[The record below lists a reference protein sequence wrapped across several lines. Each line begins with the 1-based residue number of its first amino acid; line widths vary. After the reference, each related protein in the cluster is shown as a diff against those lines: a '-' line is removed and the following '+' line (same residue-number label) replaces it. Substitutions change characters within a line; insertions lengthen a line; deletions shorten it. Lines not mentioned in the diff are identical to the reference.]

1 MLRRKKP
8 TEKLVPKNIFVDE
21 NVGPKPKPVPI
32 QQEAEYEGKFKAII
46 KPLGSYKVQSD
57 LTQQSM
63 PFFKIWVTIILFYID
78 FSLFII
84 QSQGHF
90 MIIDFVI
97 FLLSFI
103 VKPTHLP
110 MKPQLLVVNAM
121 MKMKRMKRRFA
132 KPIGS

>member
-97 FLLSFI
+97 FF
-103 VKPTHLP
+103 T
-110 MKPQLLVVNAM
+110 
-121 MKMKRMKRRFA
+121 
-132 KPIGS
+132 